1 MGRRMSQFPSLLLRH
16 DGVSAQGAFAEAQAA
31 FLDPDPATVQ
41 RLRSLL
47 AASDAGVVAH
57 FYMDA
62 ELQGALLATKW
73 QRLHISDSLVMADRA
88 VAMAQQGARAVVVL
102 GVDFMSE
109 NVRAVMDSA
118 GFGHI
123 PVYRVTAEPIGC
135 SLAAAAEAPAYAAY
149 LRRAAQTPN
158 SLHVVYINTSLRTK
172 ANAQAILPTI
182 TCTSSNVIQTIL
194 ETFASDP
201 DANVWFGPDTYMGH
215 NLRVLFERLAHMDD
229 AAIAALHPKHDRAS
243 VAALLP
249 RFHYFEQ
256 GNCIVHHMFGAEV
269 VARVRDGYPDAHI
282 TAHLEVPGE
291 MFALA
296 LEAQGRGR
304 GVVGSASDILGHIT
318 RQVTAAPAGPGHL
331 QFVLGTEAGMV
342 TAIVHAVRELL
353 ATRPELTVE
362 IVFPVAEGA
371 VLATGDADLP
381 LVPGVAGGEGCST
394 AGGCATCP
402 YMKMN
407 SLDALMAVLARLQT
421 PAALSAHAPR
431 VYRETIGGLTVAQLG
446 ELPIRHMRDF
456 QRSGHLPPA
465 LVEDMRTRVSAA
477 G

>member
-1 MGRRMSQFPSLLLRH
+1 MSQPFPSLLLRRA
-16 DGVSAQGAFAEAQAA
+16 GVSAQGAFAEAQAA
-31 FLDPDPATVQ
+31 FLDPDPDTVA
-41 RLRSLL
+41 RLRALL
-47 AASDAGVVAH
+47 QASDAGVVAH

-62 ELQGALLATKW
+62 ELQGALMATGW
-73 QRLHISDSLVMADRA
+73 SRLHISDSLVMADRA
-88 VAMAQQGARAVVVL
+88 VKMAHEGARAIVVL

-109 NVRAVMDSA
+109 NVRAVLDAA
-118 GFGHI
+118 GFPTL
-123 PVYRVTAEPIGC
+123 PVYRVAAEPIGC

-149 LRRAAQTPN
+149 LRRAAETPN

-172 ANAQAILPTI
+172 AHAHAIVPTI
-182 TCTSSNVIQTIL
+182 TCTSSNVIQTVL
-194 ETFASDP
+194 ETFAEQP
-201 DANVWFGPDTYMGH
+201 DAHVWFGPDTYMGQ
-215 NLRVLFERLAHMDD
+215 NLRALFERLTTLDD
-229 AAIAALHPKHDRAS
+229 ATIAALHPQHDRAS
-243 VAALLP
+243 ITALLP

-269 VARVRDGYPDAHI
+269 VARVRDDYPDAHV

-296 LEAQGRGR
+296 LAGQQRGR
-304 GVVGSASDILGHIT
+304 GVVGSTSDILGYIT
-318 RQVTAAPAGPGHL
+318 RQVQAVPPDGERHL

-342 TAIVHAVRELL
+342 TSIVHAVRALL
-353 ATRPELTVE
+353 SDRPGVTVE

-371 VLATGDADLP
+371 VLATGDASLP

-407 SLDALMAVLARLQT
+407 SLDALMSVLERMQA
-421 PAALSAHAPR
+421 PAALSAHAPKI
-431 VYRETIGGLTVAQLG
+431 YREQVAGQTVAQLG

-456 QRSGHLPPA
+456 QRSGRLPPA
-465 LVEDMRTRVSAA
+465 LVEDMRSRARA
-477 G
+477 